1 MSEHENDGF
10 YWEPAQGDDLRQG
23 DLLFNV
29 PIALMP
35 QRPRFVLGEEE
46 TVETQT
52 FDDYPEN
59 APSEHI
65 VVEAHFGVLGM
76 VVTPTCHVSAGEKDQ
91 GVVAVVP
98 VQSLNLV
105 TGDITKSRSIRERK
119 NVPLH
124 LFPLPPTQLGEGI
137 PRFHAAA
144 LLDRPASMLK
154 DNLREYR
161 RLGLHVESRIALRKT
176 LARFWARGD
185 ADDSISDRCARRSRT
200 GRLRISSSWSQR
212 RAATLSVARW
222 APK

>member
-1 MSEHENDGF
+1 LEPSE
-10 YWEPAQGDDLRQG
+10 ADDLRQG

-59 APSEHI
+59 APSDLI
-65 VVEAHFGVLGM
+65 IVEAHFGVLGM
-76 VVTPTCHVSAGEKDQ
+76 VVTPTCHVSEGEKDQ
-91 GVVAVVP
+91 DVVAVVP

-105 TGDITKSRSIRERK
+105 TGDITKSRSIRDGK

-124 LFPLPPTQLGEGI
+124 VFHLPPTDLGGGI
-137 PRFHAAA
+137 LRFHGAA

-154 DNLREYR
+154 DNLRDYR
-161 RLGLHVESRIALRKT
+161 RLGLYIEARIKLRKA
-176 LARFWARGD
+176 LARFWARGS
-185 ADDSISDRCARRSRT
+185 ADNSIDESMAKQFEHRPLED
-200 GRLRISSSWSQR
+200 LE
-212 RAATLSVARW
+212 
-222 APK
+222 

>member
-10 YWEPAQGDDLRQG
+10 YWEPSEADDLRQG

-52 FDDYPEN
+52 FDDYPEI
-59 APSEHI
+59 APSDLI

-76 VVTPTCHVSAGEKDQ
+76 VVTPTCHVSEGEKDQ
-91 GVVAVVP
+91 DVVAVVP

-105 TGDITKSRSIRERK
+105 TRDITKSRSIRDGK

-124 LFPLPPTQLGEGI
+124 VFHLPPTDLGGGI
-137 PRFHAAA
+137 LRFHGAA

-154 DNLREYR
+154 DNLRDYR
-161 RLGLHVESRIALRKT
+161 RLGLYVDARIGLRKA
-176 LARFWARGD
+176 LARFWARGN
-185 ADDSISDRCARRSRT
+185 ADKSIDESMAKQLENRPLED
-200 GRLRISSSWSQR
+200 LE
-212 RAATLSVARW
+212 
-222 APK
+222 